1 MTNIDKIIRYLSKI
15 PTRQIIA
22 LSLTALFIA
31 LSLKDKIESAQVATI
46 YGMII
51 GFYFGNKTAL
61 ETPDGYS
68 LNKDKDKTVE

>member
-1 MTNIDKIIRYLSKI
+1 MNNIDKILKYASKI

-22 LSLTALFIA
+22 LSLTATFIYMA
-31 LSLKDKIESAQVATI
+31 VRGRIEATQVGTI

-61 ETPDGYS
+61 DTPDGYS
-68 LNKDKDKTVE
+68 LKNDKVQEQE

>member
-1 MTNIDKIIRYLSKI
+1 MTNIDKILKYVSKI

-22 LSLTALFIA
+22 ISLTALFIY
-31 LSLKDKIESAQVATI
+31 LSIKDRIDSVQVGTV

-61 ETPDGYS
+61 DTPDGYS
-68 LNKDKDKTVE
+68 LSKDKTEE